1 MKFEFLFLGKTRE
14 SYLANGIDD
23 YTNRLKYYVPL
34 NIKILKDKRLRKN
47 DDRGPGIIE
56 QEGRILLAAK
66 SKSTLL
72 VALDKS
78 GRQMSSED
86 LAGLLET
93 WEKMGTKGVTFIIGG
108 PLGLASSIVEKADQV
123 ISLSSMTFTHE
134 MSRLILMEQ
143 LYRAFTIKAGGKYH
157 K

>member
-1 MKFEFLFLGKTRE
+1 MGKTKE
-14 SYLANGIDD
+14 SYLAHGIDD
-23 YTNRLKYYVPL
+23 YTNRLKYYIPL
-34 NIKILKDKRLRKN
+34 EIKVLKDKRLRKN
-47 DDRGPGIIE
+47 DDRGPEIIE

-86 LAGLLET
+86 LARLLKI
-93 WEKMGTKGVTFIIGG
+93 WERTSTKGVTFIIGG
-108 PLGLASSIVEKADQV
+108 PLGLASSIIEQADHV
-123 ISLSSMTFTHE
+123 ISLSPMTFTHE

>member
-1 MKFEFLFLGKTRE
+1 MGKTKE
-14 SYLANGIDD
+14 SYLAHGIDD
-23 YTNRLKYYVPL
+23 YTNRLKYYIPL
-34 NIKILKDKRLRKN
+34 DIKVLKDKRLRKN
-47 DDRGPGIIE
+47 DDRGPEIIE

-86 LAGLLET
+86 LARLLKT
-93 WEKMGTKGVTFIIGG
+93 WERTSTKGVTFIIGG
-108 PLGLASSIVEKADQV
+108 PLGLASSIIEQADHV
-123 ISLSSMTFTHE
+123 ISLSPMTFTHE